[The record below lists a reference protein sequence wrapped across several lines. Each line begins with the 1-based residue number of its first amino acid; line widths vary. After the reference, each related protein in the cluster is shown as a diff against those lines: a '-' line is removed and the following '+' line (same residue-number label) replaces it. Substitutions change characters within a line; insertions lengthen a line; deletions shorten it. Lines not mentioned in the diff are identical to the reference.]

1 MYLKLVPKLGF
12 YSTNKVIVQ
21 IEDKKQAKK
30 MSKVS
35 LNNKVRLELENT
47 LTLCNSRYTEYLKI
61 NYLKKMSLSVVDL
74 SSANRSK
81 WIIPICLSVISNIFI
96 TSTP

>member
-30 MSKVS
+30 KSKVS
-35 LNNKVRLELENT
+35 LNNKVRAGKHP
-47 LTLCNSRYTEYLKI
+47 YFMQLKI
-61 NYLKKMSLSVVDL
+61 H
-74 SSANRSK
+74 R
-81 WIIPICLSVISNIFI
+81 IFKN
-96 TSTP
+96 

>member
-35 LNNKVRLELENT
+35 LNNKVRLELET
-47 LTLCNSRYTEYLKI
+47 TQDTQ
-61 NYLKKMSLSVVDL
+61 
-74 SSANRSK
+74 
-81 WIIPICLSVISNIFI
+81 NI
-96 TSTP
+96 

>member
-35 LNNKVRLELENT
+35 LNNM
-47 LTLCNSRYTEYLKI
+47 LT
-61 NYLKKMSLSVVDL
+61 
-74 SSANRSK
+74 
-81 WIIPICLSVISNIFI
+81 
-96 TSTP
+96 